1 MFTFLS
7 AFSVAKSAS
16 AIIPF
21 FQKYW
26 KIIAIVIVIL
36 LAYLYWKDLKDTISN
51 QQDHIVQLEKQLT
64 ECKTNAVHDMS
75 EKANLENKLTA
86 SSEIIA
92 NREKSLTG
100 FKKRVSD
107 LQQSLVAADSANKTQ
122 HERAIS
128 EVNKILVS
136 PVPTDCPSSIDFLIK
151 GIKDLQW

>member
-7 AFSVAKSAS
+7 ALNVAKSAS

-26 KIIAIVIVIL
+26 KIIVMVLVLL

-51 QQDHIVQLEKQLT
+51 QQDQIIQLEKQLT

-92 NREKSLTG
+92 SRERSLTG
-100 FKKRVSD
+100 FKKRVLD
-107 LQQSLVAADSANKTQ
+107 LQQSLVAADSVNKAQREHT
-122 HERAIS
+122 S
-128 EVNKILVS
+128 LEVNKILVS

-151 GIKDLQW
+151 AIKDLQW